1 MKELFSVD
9 FKGLFRGLL
18 FSIIGTA
25 LILCLLFL
33 AYSLIFNFVTSK
45 PEKVK
50 SILEKSSLYTDLP
63 AMIYDQASKEAGD
76 IPLENPEIRQI
87 ALDVYSP
94 EFAKSSVENSIDGFY
109 SWLSGESDKPEI
121 VIDFSKKNIELRN
134 KLSKYARKKAA
145 KLPPCTFN
153 QLQKIRQYDAF
164 DAKCLPPSVNPA
176 VVEADVRKQLSSK
189 DSLFQNAKITAD
201 DIKTNNGEPFYQSL
215 GNLPQTFAVA
225 KSIPAALTIFAVIL
239 VIIIFYVSE
248 NRVSALRRVSRLV
261 LTSGIL
267 IAIIPFIF
275 LSGGKALLNKTSDD
289 EPAGNI
295 VRSIFEQFM
304 LEASKIYYIIGILLI
319 LTAIGL
325 YVYSR
330 KLQND
335 TDKIPKTKR

>member
-1 MKELFSVD
+1 MKDLFSVD

-33 AYSLIFNFVTSK
+33 AYGLIFNFVTSK

-63 AMIYDQASKEAGD
+63 VMIYDQAAKEAGD

-87 ALDVYSP
+87 ALNVYSP

-109 SWLSGESDKPEI
+109 GWLEGKSDKPEI
-121 VIDFSKKNIELRN
+121 AIDFSKKNTELRN
-134 KLSKYARKKAA
+134 KLSKYARKKAVE
-145 KLPPCTFN
+145 LPTCTFS
-153 QLQKIRQYDAF
+153 QLQKIKQYDAF
-164 DAKCLPPSVNPA
+164 NGKCLPPTVNLA
-176 VVEADVRKQLSSK
+176 DIEAEVKKQLSGK
-189 DSLFQNAKITAD
+189 DSLFKNAKITAE
-201 DIKTNNGEPFYQSL
+201 DIKTNDGEPFYQSL
-215 GNLPQTFAVA
+215 SDLPQSFALV
-225 KSIPAALTIFAVIL
+225 KSIPVVLIIFAVIL
-239 VIIIFYVSE
+239 VIVIFYISE
-248 NRVSALRRVSRLV
+248 NRISALRRTSRLV
-261 LTSGIL
+261 LTAGIL
-267 IAIIPFIF
+267 IALIPFIF
-275 LSGGKALLNKTSDD
+275 LSGGRALLNKTADD

-295 VRSIFEQFM
+295 VRSIFEQFV

-319 LTAIGL
+319 LTSIGL

-335 TDKIPKTKR
+335 TDKIPKIKS